1 MTSEWLNAAA
11 TRWLTLGFML
21 VAIGTLSACNTVEGL
36 GRDVE
41 SAGDAVSDTAD
52 DAQD

>member
-1 MTSEWLNAAA
+1 MGLIFSLLILGAMVT
-11 TRWLTLGFML
+11 LTG
-21 VAIGTLSACNTVEGL
+21 CNTVSGL

-52 DAQD
+52 DVAD